1 LGLLLAGKLRRTI
14 MTAESRVMDL
24 GHDVR
29 FFTKAQ
35 RNALLVQSRG
45 QCVDGSQAPF
55 AWLQA
60 DHVHPHSKGGPTN
73 LANGAMR
80 SRPDNHAKG
89 TKQDWY

>member
-1 LGLLLAGKLRRTI
+1 
-14 MTAESRVMDL
+14 MNAESRVTDL

-60 DHVHPHSKGGPTN
+60 DHIHPKSKGGPTN

-80 SRPDNHAKG
+80 SRPENEAKG
-89 TKQDWY
+89 DQTGWA